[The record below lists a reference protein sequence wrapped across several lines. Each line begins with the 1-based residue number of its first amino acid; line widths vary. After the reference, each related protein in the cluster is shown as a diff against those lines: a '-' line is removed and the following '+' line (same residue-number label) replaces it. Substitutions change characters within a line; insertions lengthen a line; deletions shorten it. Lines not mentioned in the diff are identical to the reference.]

1 MFSVQQL
8 LDNWIQS
15 LQKTAVLH
23 LCVWGGGVGGNEN
36 VPLTAF
42 QAFPY
47 IKPSTPAGTLAVHR
61 VCSTWGHS
69 LLRARHARHLRC
81 REGPSPAV
89 TPPWPPFQIANP
101 ISASSAPLS
110 CVRVGVIPLDPASP
124 ALQQASQL
132 TQVSGVLNGG
142 LLPPLEEPSRT
153 QGEPEAVPDVNR
165 ST

>member
-23 LCVWGGGVGGNEN
+23 CVCEGLGAMKML
-36 VPLTAF
+36 PLTVF

-47 IKPSTPAGTLAVHR
+47 IRPSTPAGTLAVHR
-61 VCSTWGHS
+61 VCSMWGHS
-69 LLRARHARHLRC
+69 LLRARHARDLWC
-81 REGPSPAV
+81 REGPCPAA
-89 TPPWPPFQIANP
+89 PRPWPPFQIANP

-110 CVRVGVIPLDPASP
+110 CVCVGVIPLDPASP
-124 ALQQASQL
+124 ALQQAGQL

-142 LLPPLEEPSRT
+142 LLLSLEEPSKT